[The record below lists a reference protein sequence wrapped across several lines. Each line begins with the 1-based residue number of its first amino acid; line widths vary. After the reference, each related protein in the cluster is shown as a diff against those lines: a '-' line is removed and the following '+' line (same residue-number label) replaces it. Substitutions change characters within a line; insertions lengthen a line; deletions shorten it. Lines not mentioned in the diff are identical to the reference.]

1 MAGTFP
7 SVEYRDDRE
16 SASKSTRI
24 AKIDFGEDENGNP
37 TLTVAQLSD
46 LPIDS
51 LVKNYQR
58 AKRSIDTLKGYLAIL
73 DSTIHCAVP
82 GFKLADKVAREIA
95 KVSMTKEQI
104 DEIAKKR
111 LQNKQDRTDFLRAI
125 AYNKLLQQRI
135 KSLLENTL
143 AEINTI
149 S

>member
-58 AKRSIDTLKGYLAIL
+58 AQRSIDTLKGYLAIL